1 MDSIRVHHIQ
11 MSMVIWIDAGD
22 GERVDDSCVCS
33 EPLDSTGIIHEIKSM
48 VYRKNVMEAYAV
60 EW

>member
-11 MSMVIWIDAGD
+11 MSMVIWIDTGD
-22 GERVDDSCVCS
+22 GERVDDSCNCS
-33 EPLDSTGIIHEIKSM
+33 EPLDSTGIIHEIQSAD
-48 VYRKNVMEAYAV
+48 YRKNAVEAYAV

>member
-1 MDSIRVHHIQ
+1 

-33 EPLDSTGIIHEIKSM
+33 EPLDSTGIIHEIQSM

>member
-1 MDSIRVHHIQ
+1 

-22 GERVDDSCVCS
+22 GERVDDSCNCS
-33 EPLDSTGIIHEIKSM
+33 EPLDSTGIIHEIQSM
-48 VYRKNVMEAYAV
+48 VYRKNAVEAYAV